1 MVVRC
6 VITPGYHLQNND
18 YFIMKS
24 LVLFSFCGYILLAS
38 YYRGGG
44 CRAFLLRPGPTVL
57 TFQHTPRVESENR
70 IKQK

>member
-24 LVLFSFCGYILLAS
+24 LVLFSFVVIFYSPLILDEEDVVYSFYTL
-38 YYRGGG
+38 
-44 CRAFLLRPGPTVL
+44 GP
-57 TFQHTPRVESENR
+57 QC
-70 IKQK
+70 